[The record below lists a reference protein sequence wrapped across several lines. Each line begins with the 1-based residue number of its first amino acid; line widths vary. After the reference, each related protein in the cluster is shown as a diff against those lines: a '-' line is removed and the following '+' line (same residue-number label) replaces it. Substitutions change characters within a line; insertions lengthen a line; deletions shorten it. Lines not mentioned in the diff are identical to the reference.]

1 MVTLLIQ
8 HHANVN
14 AQSKNGLTPI
24 HLCAQ
29 NDQVKAA
36 SILVKNNANVKQ
48 QTKEGYTPLSV
59 AAHFDQINMVRFLL
73 QHGADVDT
81 ANMVSHFW

>member
-14 AQSKNGLTPI
+14 SQSKNGLTPM

-36 SILVKNNANVKQ
+36 NILAKNNANLKQ
-48 QTKEGYTPLSV
+48 QTKEGYSPLSV
-59 AAHFDQINMVRFLL
+59 AAHFGQINMVRFLL
-73 QHGADVDT
+73 QHGADVNT
-81 ANMVSHFW
+81 VNTVNNF